1 MDDEEISNFKP
12 STFTNAASM
21 KGFEKVM
28 NLIDSITNGATV
40 NAHGN
45 GSPTE
50 NKYNGVSRDAII
62 RDIMTQRH
70 RAKYPMDHDAIYK
83 SLDGVKLD

>member
-1 MDDEEISNFKP
+1 L
-12 STFTNAASM
+12 

-45 GSPTE
+45 GSPTG
-50 NKYNGVSRDAII
+50 NKYDSVSRDAVIKDII
-62 RDIMTQRH
+62 NQRYQ
-70 RAKYPMDHDAIYK
+70 AKYSADHDAIYK
-83 SLDGVKLD
+83 SLDGIKLE